1 MSGHS
6 KWSTIK
12 RKKGALD
19 AKRGAL
25 FTKLVKDIITAARQG
40 GGDIETNPSLR
51 LAVKKAKENSMPHD
65 NIQRAIDKATG
76 NLKGVTYEKA
86 KKSIAKGVVYVA
98 ATFNN
103 TVITVTDEMGNVIS
117 WSSAG
122 SLGFKGSKKST
133 PFAAAEAVADAMNK
147 AKEHGIKEVGIKVQ
161 GPGSGRDTAVKSIGA
176 TEGIRVTFL
185 KDITPL
191 PHNGCR
197 PPKKRRV

>member
-1 MSGHS
+1 MA
-6 KWSTIK
+6 
-12 RKKGALD
+12 KK
-19 AKRGAL
+19 
-25 FTKLVKDIITAARQG
+25 
-40 GGDIETNPSLR
+40 
-51 LAVKKAKENSMPHD
+51 
-65 NIQRAIDKATG
+65 
-76 NLKGVTYEKA
+76 KA

-122 SLGFKGSKKST
+122 ALGFKGSKKST

-147 AKEHGIKEVGIKVQ
+147 AKENGIKEVGIKVQ
-161 GPGSGRDTAVKSIGA
+161 GPGSGRDTAVKAIGA

>member
-1 MSGHS
+1 MA
-6 KWSTIK
+6 
-12 RKKGALD
+12 KK
-19 AKRGAL
+19 
-25 FTKLVKDIITAARQG
+25 
-40 GGDIETNPSLR
+40 
-51 LAVKKAKENSMPHD
+51 
-65 NIQRAIDKATG
+65 
-76 NLKGVTYEKA
+76 KA

>member
-1 MSGHS
+1 MA
-6 KWSTIK
+6 
-12 RKKGALD
+12 KK
-19 AKRGAL
+19 
-25 FTKLVKDIITAARQG
+25 
-40 GGDIETNPSLR
+40 
-51 LAVKKAKENSMPHD
+51 
-65 NIQRAIDKATG
+65 
-76 NLKGVTYEKA
+76 KA

-103 TVITVTDEMGNVIS
+103 TVITVTDEMGNVIA

-122 SLGFKGSKKST
+122 ALGFKGSKKST
-133 PFAAAEAVADAMNK
+133 PFAATEAVADAMAK
-147 AKEHGIKEVGIKVQ
+147 AKENGVKEVGIKVQ
-161 GPGSGRDTAVKSIGA
+161 GPGSGRDTAVKAIGA

>member
-1 MSGHS
+1 MA
-6 KWSTIK
+6 
-12 RKKGALD
+12 KK
-19 AKRGAL
+19 
-25 FTKLVKDIITAARQG
+25 
-40 GGDIETNPSLR
+40 
-51 LAVKKAKENSMPHD
+51 
-65 NIQRAIDKATG
+65 
-76 NLKGVTYEKA
+76 KA
-86 KKSIAKGVVYVA
+86 KKSIAKGVVYVT

-103 TVITVTDEMGNVIS
+103 TVITVTDEMGNVIA

-133 PFAAAEAVADAMNK
+133 PFAAAEAVTDALNK
-147 AKEHGIKEVGIKVQ
+147 AKENGIKELGIKVQ
-161 GPGSGRDTAVKSIGA
+161 GPGSGRDTAVKAIGA